1 MVKSAI
7 QLPVLITGLSTK
19 VDGSIKIVLETRE
32 LKPNV
37 AAEVFAL
44 RGMEAWALL
53 APDMIKDATL
63 PDEKPDPAIGTK
75 TPSRRLRACL
85 YKLWEQNRNSEDFE
99 NFYRTKMEQIIDQVK
114 ERLG

>member
-1 MVKSAI
+1 MSSAI

-32 LKPNV
+32 LRPST

-53 APDMIKDATL
+53 APSVIKDAVL
-63 PDEKPDPAIGTK
+63 PDEKPDPAIGAK
-75 TPSRRLRACL
+75 TPSRRVRAVL
-85 YKLWEQNRNSEDFE
+85 YRIWEQKRTSVDFE
-99 NFYRTKMEQIIDQVK
+99 SYYRTQMEAILDQLK
-114 ERLG
+114 ERLE